1 MMQSTWN
8 ANHATELQII
18 WKYAFHL
25 NYRLDRGMY
34 YILSYM

>member
-8 ANHATELQII
+8 ANHGTESQII

-25 NYRLDRGMY
+25 NYSLDRGMY
-34 YILSYM
+34 YILS